1 MVQPI
6 RQFWIIVLL
15 LCVVLFLTAG
25 RGEAADQNRFTVLI
39 DAAHGGE
46 DLGVISDRIREK
58 DLTLKIAL
66 LLREEGRKEKHV
78 RIELTR
84 SADLNM
90 STAERHKAAENLKP
104 DCVVSVHINAGFGK
118 KATGYE
124 VYFPGFPQTVPGG
137 VDSAPI
143 LKDMAKNRNLND
155 AVRLAHRLQSSL
167 DPLFPRKG
175 RGLRD
180 APNALLDG
188 LAVPG
193 VILEIGFAT
202 HPADRKSLLDEEI
215 QRAVAKAVMKGLRD
229 YSQK

>member
-1 MVQPI
+1 
-6 RQFWIIVLL
+6 
-15 LCVVLFLTAG
+15 
-25 RGEAADQNRFTVLI
+25 
-39 DAAHGGE
+39 
-46 DLGVISDRIREK
+46 
-58 DLTLKIAL
+58 
-66 LLREEGRKEKHV
+66 
-78 RIELTR
+78 
-84 SADLNM
+84 
-90 STAERHKAAENLKP
+90 
-104 DCVVSVHINAGFGK
+104 
-118 KATGYE
+118 
-124 VYFPGFPQTVPGG
+124 
-137 VDSAPI
+137 
-143 LKDMAKNRNLND
+143 MAKNRNLND
-155 AVRLAHRLQSSL
+155 AVRLAHRLQASL